1 MIGLCRFIVKMK
13 VDVIGLYKH
22 MRDMLR
28 FRQHDRSEYYKLI
41 NMPLKFMSTSLK
53 E

>member
-1 MIGLCRFIVKMK
+1 MK
-13 VDVIGLYKH
+13 VDVIGLYKL

-28 FRQHDRSEYYKLI
+28 LRAHDRSEYFKLI
-41 NMPLKFMSTSLK
+41 NMPLEFIAISLK